1 MAKVK
6 ELTEDEM
13 LEKFEDFL
21 DKVET
26 DGFNIIPSK
35 SKFAKHMG
43 IRPTEVYR
51 WCSLHPHA
59 DAKMKKMTADTISAG
74 AMLKHYNPSAS
85 ALALKNWCGWEE
97 SPKTDKVQASKN
109 QKAEKKAEDMLDE
122 YIKEKRS
129 RSQIGTASQQTVN

>member
-1 MAKVK
+1 MAKAK

-21 DKVET
+21 EQVEE
-26 DGFNIIPSK
+26 DGYQIIPSK
-35 SKFAKHMG
+35 SKFAKFMG
-43 IRPTEVYR
+43 VRPTEAYR
-51 WCSLHPHA
+51 WCGLHPHA

-109 QKAEKKAEDMLDE
+109 QKAEKKAEELLDE
-122 YIKEKRS
+122 YINEQRS
-129 RSQIGTASQQTVN
+129 RSKIKTSQQTIN